1 MFCSEFSRL
10 AEAATV
16 ETQGKMIKFP
26 FQPGPSP
33 LTLTHVQ
40 KSVFENLPMILYR
53 ALEVAD
59 EEEGEE
65 EGECAGELAGGQIIL
80 PSPAGSFFHNS
91 LNPG

>member
-33 LTLTHVQ
+33 PTLTPVQ
-40 KSVFENLPMILYR
+40 KSVLENLPMILYR
-53 ALEVAD
+53 ALEVSLKVCVSAQVIN
-59 EEEGEE
+59 EFQF
-65 EGECAGELAGGQIIL
+65 LWPLLQSVPL
-80 PSPAGSFFHNS
+80 RVSF
-91 LNPG
+91 